1 MAYFLLKDEAILMGL
16 QLIVDHLVDLLLK
29 KIALFLEQIGLLVEL
44 CTEGLFCHF
53 KVVLDHQ
60 KRVL

>member
-1 MAYFLLKDEAILMGL
+1 MGL
-16 QLIVDHLVDLLLK
+16 QLIVDHLMDLLLK